1 MLIQRDVLP
10 SVPQEL
16 DAVLPYVAVS
26 VHLVSTVW
34 HNRAD
39 ALMASS
45 SSELLPGSLARA
57 LSHPHLL

>member
-26 VHLVSTVW
+26 VHLVSLYGITK
-34 HNRAD
+34 
-39 ALMASS
+39 LT
-45 SSELLPGSLARA
+45 P
-57 LSHPHLL
+57 